1 MPKREGVSLSVIKRL
16 PRYYRFLG
24 ELLNRG
30 VTRISSRE
38 LAQMMQLTASQIR
51 QDLNC
56 FGGFGQQG
64 YGYNVAALH
73 KEIGN
78 IMGLDRHMPMVLI
91 GAGNLGQAIASHL
104 SFETEGFTLVGI
116 FDNADAKIGRTI
128 NGLTV
133 RNIDTL
139 ERFCNLE
146 KPTMAVLCVPRSA
159 VESLSDRL
167 YALGIRCFW
176 NFSHYDINMKYGD
189 AIVEN
194 VHLNDSLM
202 TLCYRITNDPMRT
215 TK

>member
-1 MPKREGVSLSVIKRL
+1 MVG
-16 PRYYRFLG
+16 LG
-24 ELLNRG
+24 SRD
-30 VTRISSRE
+30 TATWWISSV
-38 LAQMMQLTASQIR
+38 QKS
-51 QDLNC
+51 
-56 FGGFGQQG
+56 
-64 YGYNVAALH
+64 
-73 KEIGN
+73 
-78 IMGLDRHMPMVLI
+78 
-91 GAGNLGQAIASHL
+91 
-104 SFETEGFTLVGI
+104 ET
-116 FDNADAKIGRTI
+116 FDTKIGQTI

-176 NFSHYDINMKYGD
+176 NFSHYDISMKYAD

-202 TLCYRITNDPMRT
+202 TLCYRITNEPMHP